1 MPYIVNFTD
10 STTKTPITVFDN
22 TTSEDT
28 SVRFPGRNVAG
39 YGQIIAE
46 NFLHL
51 LENFASPEAPI
62 NPVEGQLW
70 YNSTDE
76 ILLIWDNTSWKAAS
90 NIQRSGAEPPAESS
104 RNGELWVD
112 TVSQQLYIFSGS
124 RWILV
129 GPNFSTGLR
138 SGPIVE
144 SITDTDNRDR
154 VVLIFYVDD
163 TPVAIVSKDSFI
175 PKLSIEGF
183 QTIKPGLNLT
193 NAEIAEGDELPKF
206 YSDNGAN
213 VADAL
218 KIDGKNVSGADFLRK
233 DAVNSTD
240 FELNIKNNF
249 GLNIGV
255 DSTFNIATSGTTARL
270 YNSIPGSSID
280 VQLNRSGIANTTLR
294 VVDGRVGINVLA
306 PDAALDVDGDVK
318 VAGSVVISN
327 SNASTNLFNGSF
339 RTSGGAAISKNLI
352 VGETLD
358 IRGNSI
364 TKTIVPADN
373 DVSNLGSNPAF
384 GGRRWNEI
392 WAKTIRAETLQGT
405 LQGNIQGNATTAT
418 NLSTPTTF
426 RVVGDVTAPPVVFD
440 GSVGG
445 VEKTF
450 NTTLTAA
457 IISARPEVTASRG
470 DDQVLTFR
478 PGTGLLRQTRNNF
491 IADLGIP
498 IGTILPYA
506 GNIIPNGYLLCDG
519 SEVER
524 TRFPELF
531 DVIGNIYGVPV
542 VGVNTFRL
550 PDLRGRFPLGRDNMD
565 NGRTV
570 PTSLGNF
577 VDAGGGNIDR
587 VQGTAAD
594 NVGGAGGSS
603 TNTLLI
609 DNLPQHEHNMQ
620 GSTGTQYYAVRI
632 DTAAPLDVGSFSSR
646 GPTQA
651 GAMQYVATSGGVRSN
666 NPIGQPFTVMNP
678 YLTINYIIRSGPAAF

>member
-183 QTIKPGLNLT
+183 QTIRPGLNLT
-193 NAEIAEGDELPKF
+193 NAEIAEGNELPKF

-255 DSTFNIATSGTTARL
+255 DSTFNIATSGPTARL

-280 VQLNRSGIANTTLR
+280 VQLNRGGIANTTLR
-294 VVDGRVGINVLA
+294 VVDGRVGVNVLA
-306 PDAALDVDGDVK
+306 PDAALDVDGDAK
-318 VAGSVVISN
+318 ITGSVVLSN
-327 SNASTNLFNGSF
+327 ANASTNLFNGSF

-352 VGETLD
+352 IGETLEV
-358 IRGNSI
+358 RGNSTTRSI
-364 TKTIVPADN
+364 SPADN
-373 DVSNLGSNPAF
+373 DGSNLGSNPAA

-405 LQGNIQGNATTAT
+405 LQGNIVGNASTAT
-418 NLSTPTTF
+418 NLNAVTTF
-426 RVVGDVTAPPVVFD
+426 RVIGDITAPPIQFD

-445 VEKTF
+445 LEKTF

-457 IISARPEVTASRG
+457 IISARPEVTTSRG

-478 PGTGLLRQTRNNF
+478 PGAGLLRQTRNNF
-491 IADLGIP
+491 IADLGVP
-498 IGTILPYA
+498 IGSIMPFA

-531 DVIGNIYGVPV
+531 DVIGNIYGVPI

-594 NVGGAGGSS
+594 NVGGSGGSS
-603 TNTLLI
+603 TNTLLV

-651 GAMQYVATSGGVRSN
+651 GTMQYVATSGGVRSS
-666 NPIGQPFTVMNP
+666 NPIGQPFAVMNP

>member
-51 LENFASPEAPI
+51 LENFASSEPPV

-144 SITDTDNRDR
+144 SITDTDNRER

-163 TPVAIVSKDSFI
+163 TPVAIVSKDNFV
-175 PKLSIEGF
+175 PKLTIDGF
-183 QTIKPGLNLT
+183 QTIQPGLNLT
-193 NAEIAEGDELPKF
+193 SANISNSDSLPKF
-206 YSDNGAN
+206 YSKNGAN

-218 KIDGKNVSGADFLRK
+218 KIDGQDISGTNFLRTDK
-233 DAVNSTD
+233 VNTTD

-255 DSTFNIATSGTTARL
+255 DSTFNVSTSFTGARL
-270 YNSIPGSSID
+270 YNSVPGSSID
-280 VQLNRSGIANTTLR
+280 VQLNRGGIANTTLR
-294 VVDGRVGINVLA
+294 VVDGRVGVNVLA
-306 PDAALDVDGDVK
+306 PETALDID
-318 VAGSVVISN
+318 GSVQATGNLVITST
-327 SNASTNLFNGSF
+327 SESTNLNNGTF
-339 RTSGGAAISKNLI
+339 RTAGGAAISKNLI
-352 VGETLD
+352 IGTTLEV
-358 IRGNSI
+358 RGPSTVQSI
-364 TKTIVPADN
+364 IPATN
-373 DVSNLGSNPAF
+373 DSSSLGTNPAA

-392 WAKTIRAETLQGT
+392 WAKSVRAETIQGT
-405 LQGNIQGNATTAT
+405 LQGNIVGNASTAT
-418 NLSTPTTF
+418 NLRFPTVF
-426 RVVGDVTAPPVVFD
+426 RMQGDITAPPVQFD
-440 GSVGG
+440 GSLGG
-445 VEKTF
+445 LEKTF
-450 NTTLTAA
+450 NTSLTAS
-457 IISARPEVTASRG
+457 IISARPEVSSSRG
-470 DDQVLTFR
+470 DDQLLTFR

-491 IADLGIP
+491 IADLGVP
-498 IGTILPYA
+498 IGTILPFA
-506 GNIIPNGYLLCDG
+506 GNNVPNGYLLCDG

-531 DVIGNIYGVPV
+531 DVIGNIYGVPT

-587 VQGTAAD
+587 VQGTSAD
-594 NVGGAGGSS
+594 NIGGSGGGS
-603 TNTLLI
+603 TNTLLV

-632 DTAAPLDVGSFSSR
+632 DSAAPLDVGSFSNR
-646 GPTQA
+646 GPTLA
-651 GAMQYVATSGGVRSN
+651 GSMQYVATSGGVRST
-666 NPIGQPFTVMNP
+666 NPIGQPFAVMNP